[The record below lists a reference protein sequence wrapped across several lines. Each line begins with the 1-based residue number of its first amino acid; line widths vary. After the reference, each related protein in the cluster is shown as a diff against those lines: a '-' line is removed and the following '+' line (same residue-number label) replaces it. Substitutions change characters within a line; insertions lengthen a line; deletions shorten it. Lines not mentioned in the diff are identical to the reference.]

1 MLLSPPANM
10 NNHTNLHWSEAEPQ
24 IRRITMKKS
33 QEAAGK
39 KKDSIA
45 SLVVDTKDSL
55 KAPLII
61 ETLDIEEDMV
71 EDDTMEEGMDEK
83 MRAKFLSKGDLP
95 RSMRSTRRLSAFNEQ
110 LYEQQQLFL
119 QQPKK
124 PYNPRSR
131 SRSSLSSSEVKAA
144 SCDAIAASQQKS
156 AQNKG
161 HKSIQVIPAS
171 TSCARRAAAAAMA
184 LQTNARI
191 LLSFKWIFILFE
203 LNSWIF
209 AQKRGLLWIL
219 T

>member
-191 LLSFKWIFILFE
+191 LLSFK
-203 LNSWIF
+203 
-209 AQKRGLLWIL
+209 
-219 T
+219 

>member
-1 MLLSPPANM
+1 M
-10 NNHTNLHWSEAEPQ
+10 NNHTNWRGGEAEPQ
-24 IRRITMKKS
+24 IRRITLKKS
-33 QEAAGK
+33 SQEVSK

-61 ETLDIEEDMV
+61 ETLDMEEDMA

-124 PYNPRSR
+124 HLSTRSR

-144 SCDAIAASQQKS
+144 SCDGIAASQEKT
-156 AQNKG
+156 AQSKG
-161 HKSIQVIPAS
+161 HKSIQVIPAGGPVRH
-171 TSCARRAAAAAMA
+171 ARVAPPPLMSERYF
-184 LQTNARI
+184 
-191 LLSFKWIFILFE
+191 SVFFLFLE
-203 LNSWIF
+203 Y
-209 AQKRGLLWIL
+209 AQSQ
-219 T
+219 